1 MWATALIEHL
11 TMFKGH
17 TQRELDAAVKLLA
30 RQPLDKVECELLC
43 AMIINNRCG
52 IILDTLDK
60 QELEEVLQAL

>member
-30 RQPLDKVECELLC
+30 RQPLDKVEC
-43 AMIINNRCG
+43 
-52 IILDTLDK
+52 
-60 QELEEVLQAL
+60 